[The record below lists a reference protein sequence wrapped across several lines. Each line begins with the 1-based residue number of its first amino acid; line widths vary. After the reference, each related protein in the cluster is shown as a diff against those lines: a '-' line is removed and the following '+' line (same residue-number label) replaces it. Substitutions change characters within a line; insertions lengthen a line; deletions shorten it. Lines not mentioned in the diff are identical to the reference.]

1 MLYDSRLASVI
12 SHHSP
17 PAVDNLDRG
26 PALPLRRGSA
36 TPGDGLEEFEPCGS
50 DVFAHEES
58 LVVASWDSG
67 VEFQAVTE
75 RVPVT
80 HDKYHLLDQWM
91 GRVN

>member
-1 MLYDSRLASVI
+1 M
-12 SHHSP
+12 
-17 PAVDNLDRG
+17 
-26 PALPLRRGSA
+26 
-36 TPGDGLEEFEPCGS
+36 EEFEPCGS